1 MNFDFLNF
9 NKLFSNQKNY
19 GPNKLSNQTSPL
31 LDEFLKKTFISYI
44 KNSSLFEKYTKIYD
58 NESSFSKECKDIY
71 ILSEKLYSN
80 ALNKI
85 KNPID
90 IKFKDKNYNQ
100 NTFMIFDLNDIYYDD
115 FLYDKLEK
123 RPKNRKKNFL
133 CKLISVV
140 FLKLYILLKGIY
152 STFNYN
158 LTHKF
163 IESKKKEIL
172 TIKNDLE
179 ELEDSPIPEEQ
190 PVTPE
195 EQPDAPEEQ
204 PAAPQEQPAA
214 PQEQPAAPQEQ
225 PVAPQEQPA
234 APKEQ
239 PTTPEEQP
247 ATPEEQPA
255 VPEQQPAALEEEK
268 LKEKEPAIEEIKQI
282 AGKFEESNLFHIFIN
297 GIFGKNYN
305 TQEQFLIDD
314 LPNDI
319 KAFENNLKKSKIFN
333 ILCNKDNLLEIIKQN
348 ILFRD
353 DNFDLIFK
361 NDDKLL
367 SKIKNIIEELTDKSE
382 LNSKEQE
389 LNTIIET
396 FNNNYKNICS
406 LVSSD
411 FNLLDTN
418 RTYEQIKNIIK
429 TLFSNYTSSRNK
441 LYEDIISQ
449 IFIFEDGYI
458 LNLKTKNREKI
469 KEIKSFK
476 KNITINTL
484 IKFTNKSKIIIYD
497 LYIEFFKNLSTIFSL
512 LKENDSIQSIKYI
525 EPIDNNF
532 ENIKA
537 KGINKIE
544 SPEKQYQE
552 PSTEKQYEENPELEE
567 SLTDKLSNE
576 LSSSTNKSN
585 ENIGGN
591 SKKLRKKNNKKANKK
606 SNKKTNKKSK
616 KFRKN

>member
-1 MNFDFLNF
+1 M
-9 NKLFSNQKNY
+9 
-19 GPNKLSNQTSPL
+19 
-31 LDEFLKKTFISYI
+31 
-44 KNSSLFEKYTKIYD
+44 
-58 NESSFSKECKDIY
+58 
-71 ILSEKLYSN
+71 
-80 ALNKI
+80 
-85 KNPID
+85 
-90 IKFKDKNYNQ
+90 
-100 NTFMIFDLNDIYYDD
+100 
-115 FLYDKLEK
+115 
-123 RPKNRKKNFL
+123 
-133 CKLISVV
+133 
-140 FLKLYILLKGIY
+140 
-152 STFNYN
+152 
-158 LTHKF
+158 
-163 IESKKKEIL
+163 
-172 TIKNDLE
+172 
-179 ELEDSPIPEEQ
+179 
-190 PVTPE
+190 
-195 EQPDAPEEQ
+195 
-204 PAAPQEQPAA
+204 
-214 PQEQPAAPQEQ
+214 
-225 PVAPQEQPA
+225 
-234 APKEQ
+234 
-239 PTTPEEQP
+239 
-247 ATPEEQPA
+247 
-255 VPEQQPAALEEEK
+255 
-268 LKEKEPAIEEIKQI
+268 
-282 AGKFEESNLFHIFIN
+282 
-297 GIFGKNYN
+297 
-305 TQEQFLIDD
+305 
-314 LPNDI
+314 
-319 KAFENNLKKSKIFN
+319 
-333 ILCNKDNLLEIIKQN
+333 LEIIKQN

-591 SKKLRKKNNKKANKK
+591 SKKLRKKTNKKANKK